1 MRFPARFSAAAPV
14 LFFLAGLVLLAVAAP
29 PPARV
34 PVLVVLR
41 EQVPLA
47 ELEELAARPGGRARA
62 IARLR
67 ALARR
72 EQAAFLAA
80 LGEVADRA
88 EFAGV
93 RPLWIVNAVA
103 LEAGP
108 ALRAFIAARPEVE
121 RVVPDPPRE
130 VFFPADGGPVP
141 GPIDRPVPA
150 WGVARVGA
158 PEAWRSFGIDGTGVL
173 VAVVDTGVAY
183 DHPDLLDRVWVNP
196 GEDLDGD
203 GVVMDPDDRNGVDD
217 DGNGFVDDLCGW
229 DFDDRDADPYDRLSG
244 HGTHV
249 AGIIAG
255 TGHGGTATGVAPGA
269 RLLPVRVGHFAS
281 QASTVWEGLQY
292 AAENGAR
299 VINLSMGWRHAWHP
313 DRAAWRRVAE
323 AVRATG
329 ALLVAAAGNDGW
341 GRAPDNVRTPADVPG
356 VLAVGATRPGDA
368 VAFFSS
374 RGPVTW
380 QDVPPWRDWPF
391 PPGLVKPDV
400 AAPGVDVP
408 STWSGGGYVLLSG
421 TSMAAPHVAG
431 AAALVLDANPALG
444 PGEVARVLEETALDL
459 GSPGKDDDSGAGRV
473 DAFAAVERAARGLAV
488 AGWRLDDAPPR
499 GNGDGYADPGEE
511 PLLFVALENRD
522 LRRAAEGVRARLVA
536 EDDGIAVLGEG
547 PVPFPS
553 IPPGGRAEASVPF
566 RVRVHGP
573 CAVRVRFR
581 VELSRE
587 GETPV
592 RGRFTV
598 PVGHPEPAVLF
609 ADDFSRDRGWLF
621 GGTASGGAFA
631 RGVPEGTRGP
641 DGTWANPPADSDDPG
656 EGCLVTGP
664 GGGDPLADDLDG
676 GPTEATSPLL
686 DARRFVSLR
695 LRFRRWFRRAG
706 EQVFPAQGWLVAEVS
721 DDGGATWLEVDAVAA
736 GKGGWV
742 RVERDLSGLVRQ
754 GSGLLLRFRAADL
767 APGDVLTEAGID
779 DVRLEGEA
787 LACAPAP

>member
-1 MRFPARFSAAAPV
+1 MPGPARLPFAVPI
-14 LFFLAGLVLLAVAAP
+14 LLFLAGLVLLAMAAP
-29 PPARV
+29 APGRI

-41 EQVPLA
+41 EQVPLP
-47 ELEELAARPGGRARA
+47 ELRELAARPDGRARA

-72 EQAAFLAA
+72 DQARFLAA

-88 EFAGV
+88 ELAGV

-121 RVVPDPPRE
+121 RVVPDPPRQ
-130 VFFPADGGPVP
+130 VFFPATAGPVP
-141 GPIDRPVPA
+141 GPVDRPAPA

-158 PEAWRSFGIDGTGVL
+158 PDAWRAFGLDGSGVL
-173 VAVVDTGVAY
+173 VAVVDTGIAW
-183 DHPDLLDRVWVNP
+183 DHPDLADRVWVNP

-203 GVVMDPDDRNGVDD
+203 GAVMDPDDRNGIDD

-229 DFDDRDADPYDRLSG
+229 DFDDRDGDPYDRLSG

-249 AGIIAG
+249 AGTIAG
-255 TGHGGTATGVAPGA
+255 TGRCGTATGVAPGS

-281 QASTVWEGLQY
+281 QAATVWEGLQY
-292 AAENGAR
+292 AAASGAR

-323 AVRATG
+323 AVRAAG

-341 GRAPDNVRTPADVPG
+341 GREPDNVRTPADVPG

-368 VAFFSS
+368 VVFFSS

-380 QDVPPWRDWPF
+380 QDVLPWRDWPF
-391 PPGLVKPDV
+391 PPGLAKPDL

-408 STWSGGGYVLLSG
+408 STWPGGGYALLSG
-421 TSMAAPHVAG
+421 TSMATPHVAG

-444 PGEVARVLEETALDL
+444 PAEVAGILGETAIDL
-459 GSPGKDDDSGAGRV
+459 GPPGKDDDSGAGRLDV
-473 DAFAAVERAARGLAV
+473 LAAVERAARGLAV

-499 GNGDGYADPGEE
+499 GNGDGHADPGEE
-511 PLLFVALENRD
+511 PLLFVTVENRD
-522 LRRAAEGVRARLVA
+522 PRRPVEGLLGRLVA
-536 EDDGIAVLGEG
+536 EDAGISVLDGGA
-547 PVPFPS
+547 VPFPP
-553 IPPGGRAEASVPF
+553 IPPGGRAEAGAPF
-566 RVRVHGP
+566 RVRVEGP
-573 CAVRVRFR
+573 CAARVRLR
-581 VELSRE
+581 VELGPA
-587 GETPV
+587 GEAPV

-609 ADDFSRDRGWLF
+609 ADDFSEDRGWRF
-621 GGTASGGAFA
+621 GGTATGGAFA
-631 RGVPEGTRGP
+631 RGVPEGTRAP
-641 DGTWANPPADSDDPG
+641 DGGWANPPADSDDPG
-656 EGCLVTGP
+656 RACLVTGA

-686 DARRFVSLR
+686 DARRFVSLH

-706 EQVFPAQGWLVAEVS
+706 DQVFPAQGWLVAEVS
-721 DDGGATWLEVDAVAA
+721 DDGGATWLEADAVAA
-736 GKGGWV
+736 GEGGWA
-742 RVERDLSGLVRQ
+742 RVERDLSGLVRP
-754 GSGLLLRFRAADL
+754 SSRLLVRFRAADL
-767 APGDVLTEAGID
+767 APGDVLTEAAID

-787 LACAPAP
+787 LVCTPAP